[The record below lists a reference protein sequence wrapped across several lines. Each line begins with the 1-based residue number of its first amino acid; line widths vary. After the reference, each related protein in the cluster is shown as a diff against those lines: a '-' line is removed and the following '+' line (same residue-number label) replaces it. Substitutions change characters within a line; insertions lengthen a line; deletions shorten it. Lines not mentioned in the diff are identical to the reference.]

1 MFPFFTVVEASL
13 PPTLY
18 PIHTWP
24 LSTRQSLE
32 KSLAACGLFCS
43 MVPRNTPLLTSPPH
57 LPEASSSFQVVQ
69 PFFMSPPLALLLRAS
84 SSLDPAQT
92 LSLFYGTSLH
102 VSKEAVAAGCGS
114 YPGCYN
120 VCNHFPPAKRQEWP
134 SHPHTH
140 QSPWCPTSKRMNCGL
155 GLFVSSLSFCIFV
168 EVSDY
173 TTSKILASE
182 SSGFTVSSQEALGLV
197 PSTSWGPL

>member
-32 KSLAACGLFCS
+32 KSLAARGLFCS

-102 VSKEAVAAGCGS
+102 VSKEAVAHRLAVAHTQDVTMYATISLQPRDKNGLPIHTPIRA
-114 YPGCYN
+114 PG
-120 VCNHFPPAKRQEWP
+120 
-134 SHPHTH
+134 
-140 QSPWCPTSKRMNCGL
+140 
-155 GLFVSSLSFCIFV
+155 
-168 EVSDY
+168 
-173 TTSKILASE
+173 
-182 SSGFTVSSQEALGLV
+182 V
-197 PSTSWGPL
+197 PQARG